1 MEEEFKTVSIPASLY
16 RRIEEVIKGTTIPSV
31 AEYITRVLRE
41 RLSQEKPATEVFSQE
56 DEEKI
61 KERLKALG
69 YLD

>member
-1 MEEEFKTVSIPASLY
+1 MEEESKTVSIPASLY
-16 RRIEEVIKGTTIPSV
+16 RRIEEAIKGTTVASV
-31 AEYITRVLRE
+31 ADYVIRVLRE
-41 RLSQEKPATEVFSQE
+41 RLSQEKPAAEVFSPE